1 VKRWFLVFAVVI
13 VLAGFG
19 VVQAQ
24 SPPPTLDIIGHVG
37 GAIEAVAT
45 DGDYLYVG
53 QGPRILVYDLAN
65 PEDPTKIAQTDILDS
80 NVRMLEVVGDYVY
93 AFFSNGNLI
102 PNQFIVVDVS
112 SPSAPECLGAIPMPS
127 EYYWGT
133 ADMHIAG
140 DYAYITGEGSTR
152 ILDVSDP
159 ADPQDI
165 GVYPAG
171 GSVTLL
177 EENRLLVGM
186 TILDVS
192 DPEMPLYLGLL
203 DAPDSGHYSYQGKE
217 LTTLN
222 EEAGARFRRDHIGF
236 IFQSFHLIP
245 RLTALEN
252 VAMPL
257 MLMGVPPGDRKQRAV
272 DILVQLG
279 LEDRAHHRPDQL
291 SGGQQQ
297 RVAIARAAVLSPTL
311 LLADEPTGN
320 LDTTSGEE
328 VMKVLEKLNGGGMTL
343 VMVTHDSRLGKR
355 ANRRLFMEDGRIT
368 RDQ

>member
-1 VKRWFLVFAVVI
+1 MIL
-13 VLAGFG
+13 
-19 VVQAQ
+19 
-24 SPPPTLDIIGHVG
+24 LD
-37 GAIEAVAT
+37 
-45 DGDYLYVG
+45 
-53 QGPRILVYDLAN
+53 
-65 PEDPTKIAQTDILDS
+65 KICRDF
-80 NVRMLEVVGDYVY
+80 VVGDEAVH
-93 AFFSNGNLI
+93 ALNR
-102 PNQFIVVDVS
+102 VDLDIT
-112 SPSAPECLGAIPMPS
+112 E
-127 EYYWGT
+127 
-133 ADMHIAG
+133 G
-140 DYAYITGEGSTR
+140 DYISVMGTSGSGK
-152 ILDVSDP
+152 S
-159 ADPQDI
+159 
-165 GVYPAG
+165 
-171 GSVTLL
+171 TLL
-177 EENRLLVGM
+177 N
-186 TILDVS
+186 I
-192 DPEMPLYLGLL
+192 LGLL
-203 DAPDSGHYSYQGKE
+203 DAPDSGHYRFQGKE

-222 EEAGARFRRDHIGF
+222 EEAGARFRRDNIGF

-252 VAMPL
+252 VAMPM

-320 LDTTSGEE
+320 LDTASGEE

-343 VMVTHDSRLGKR
+343 IMVTHDSRLGKR